1 MNFYTSP
8 TQPDPCD
15 VVRGIV
21 VRPVCAAE
29 RPLWDGLMHQH
40 HYLGFQGM
48 IGEALRY
55 VAVHQDRWFAL
66 LGWSSAAL
74 KCKVRDQWIGWT
86 PALKLQ
92 RLPLVANNSRFLI
105 LPHASIPNLASRVLS
120 LNLKRLSS
128 DWQAVHG
135 HPIYVAET
143 FVDPRFYRGTC
154 YRGAGWLFLGN
165 TSGFANR
172 HGTYTHHG
180 CSKSVFVRQLRRDA
194 IQKLADPYVQLELK
208 PRVTSM
214 KLSDK
219 DSDMLHKALLTIPDC
234 RMPRGIRHNK
244 LAILSIAICAT
255 LCGATGFDDVALW
268 GKACSQKMRKR
279 LRCRKDPKTG
289 LYVTPSEPAIRRFI
303 QAVDAEAV
311 DKTVSGW
318 VQSTVERGLVA
329 AMDGKTLKGART
341 TNGGQVKL
349 LSAFLPDQGAVLA
362 QQEIPSGTNEI
373 TVVKALLETVPLEG
387 AVVTADAMHTQK
399 KTAAY
404 IVEEKKADYVFTVKD
419 NQPSLL
425 EAIEDLNMV
434 AFPPSA
440 PNVR

>member
-1 MNFYTSP
+1 
-8 TQPDPCD
+8 
-15 VVRGIV
+15 
-21 VRPVCAAE
+21 
-29 RPLWDGLMHQH
+29 
-40 HYLGFQGM
+40 
-48 IGEALRY
+48 
-55 VAVHQDRWFAL
+55 
-66 LGWSSAAL
+66 
-74 KCKVRDQWIGWT
+74 
-86 PALKLQ
+86 
-92 RLPLVANNSRFLI
+92 
-105 LPHASIPNLASRVLS
+105 
-120 LNLKRLSS
+120 
-128 DWQAVHG
+128 
-135 HPIYVAET
+135 
-143 FVDPRFYRGTC
+143 
-154 YRGAGWLFLGN
+154 
-165 TSGFANR
+165 
-172 HGTYTHHG
+172 
-180 CSKSVFVRQLRRDA
+180 
-194 IQKLADPYVQLELK
+194 
-208 PRVTSM
+208 M